1 MGLNRPGLSFFT
13 EKFWS
18 FKNFSVS
25 LYPSKFQ
32 PKMKSRLYVLIL
44 LLATLALG
52 ARADNLGYTKEHPLK
67 FAIDLDY
74 PPMEFVDDN
83 GKPSGFDVEFTEIL
97 MERLNIPF
105 TYAPN
110 TWENVADDILKSRV
124 DLGMMVYSPYRKH
137 ITNYSEAVFRL
148 YYQLVSRKGHENKEG
163 LRNVEGKTYAFM
175 KSQPVIDT
183 LTAGG
188 ATCVLIKDLKKALYE
203 LSKGQYDGVICYR
216 YQARY
221 LIETYHLGNLVPQD
235 LTLMPREYCYVSH
248 DKRLIEAINQ
258 ELEKMEKEGVIDDVY
273 GEVRSKFGD
282 FVIPAWIWALI
293 AFIIIAS
300 LGAIIIQQNRSRKRV
315 EKEMRR
321 AQENEQR
328 ALKSE
333 ELKDIFLNNVSHAL
347 RTPLNA
353 IIGFSD
359 LMMETPPEEMKE
371 DERQQLLGLINSNGL
386 QLLHLINELLSLSN
400 IEGNEK
406 LFNHQVT
413 DIDHEMDSYASEI
426 RLQLTEGVTLEVE
439 EPAGGIRALTDPNM
453 LRMVIMHLLE
463 NAQQHTKK
471 GKITLTYY
479 VKEGGIYTEVRD
491 TGDGLPE
498 DLKENIFALLS
509 DKHTYTQENT
519 PGLGLSIC
527 KAIIDKSGGKIGAR
541 DNDIDGRGSIF
552 WVWMPSE
559 ILN

>member
-1 MGLNRPGLSFFT
+1 
-13 EKFWS
+13 
-18 FKNFSVS
+18 
-25 LYPSKFQ
+25 
-32 PKMKSRLYVLIL
+32 MKSRLYVLIL

-83 GKPSGFDVEFTEIL
+83 GKPSGLDVEFTEIL
-97 MERLNIPF
+97 MDRLNIPL

-175 KSQPVIDT
+175 KSQPIIDT

-221 LIETYHLGNLVPQD
+221 LIEMHHLENLVQQD
-235 LTLMPREYCYVSH
+235 LALMPREYCYVSH

-300 LGAIIIQQNRSRKRV
+300 LGAIIMQQNRSRKRV
-315 EKEMRR
+315 EKEMKR

-359 LMMETPPEEMKE
+359 LMMETPPGEMKE

-400 IEGNEK
+400 IEGNGNEK

-453 LRMVIMHLLE
+453 MRMVIMHLLE

-479 VKEGGIYTEVRD
+479 VKEGGIYMEVRD

-509 DKHTYTQENT
+509 DKNTYTQEST

-527 KAIIDKSGGKIGAR
+527 KAIVDKSGGKIGAR

-552 WVWMPSE
+552 WVWVPSE